1 MTINTYSWWSTLIN
15 PTLHGFK
22 KVAVYTG
29 GHYDPPWKMI
39 LGTTFEVKLTCDQ
52 KNYVKLGLE
61 VVKKMKCKG
70 CPKKEKKQKIKKIFW
85 PT

>member
-29 GHYDPPWKMI
+29 GHYDPPLENDTRDHFWGQI
-39 LGTTFEVKLTCDQ
+39 NLWP

-61 VVKKMKCKG
+61 VVTKK
-70 CPKKEKKQKIKKIFW
+70 
-85 PT
+85 